1 MISGNTNKYFAKRDI
16 LLITV
21 LIFIVVVI
29 LVTYEAYQ
37 KSKTDTQDIS
47 VDIPPVLINK
57 IDTSIFEKLKTMSE

>member
-1 MISGNTNKYFAKRDI
+1 MKSGNTNKYFAKRDI
-16 LLITV
+16 LLIAA

-37 KSKTDTQDIS
+37 KSKTDTQDMS

-57 IDTSIFEKLKTMSE
+57 IDTSIFEKLKKMTE